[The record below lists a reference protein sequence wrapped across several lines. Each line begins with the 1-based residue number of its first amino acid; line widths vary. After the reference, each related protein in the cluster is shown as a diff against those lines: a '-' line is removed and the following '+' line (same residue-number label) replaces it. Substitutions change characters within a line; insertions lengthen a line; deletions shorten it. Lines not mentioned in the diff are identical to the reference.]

1 LLGIARTAVC
11 CPLAHSGAV
20 LSAAGPYAFAFEA
33 MDEAEF
39 DRFADEY
46 RALHAAGIRLSGES
60 PEFFAEYKVADVA
73 ALLAGRLRDE
83 AAILDFGAGVGTS
96 VPYFRKYLPHCRV
109 TCLDVSRRSLK
120 VGRARFGDEA
130 EFVHFSGTRVP
141 FVDASFDVVF
151 FACVLHHVP
160 HSEHPALLAEAHRVL
175 RPDGSL
181 VVFEHNPYNP
191 LTVHAVNNS
200 PLDANA
206 VLLTPANLQRS
217 AERAGFPPGLLR
229 YCMFFPSAL
238 RALRPLERRL
248 RWLPLGAQ
256 YSYHAQRSS

>member
-1 LLGIARTAVC
+1 MICVPARPHA
-11 CPLAHSGAV
+11 
-20 LSAAGPYAFAFEA
+20 SALEA

-39 DRFADEY
+39 DRVADEY
-46 RALHAAGIRLSGES
+46 RALHAAGTRLSGES
-60 PEFFAEYKVADVA
+60 PEFFAEYKVADLA
-73 ALLAGRLRDE
+73 ALLAGRLGDE
-83 AAILDFGAGVGTS
+83 PAILDFGAGVGTS
-96 VPYFRKYLPHCRV
+96 VPYFRKYLPRCRL

-151 FACVLHHVP
+151 LACVLHHVA

-206 VLLTPANLQRS
+206 VLLTPSSLRRS
-217 AERAGFPPGLLR
+217 AQHAGFSPGVLR
-229 YCMFFPSAL
+229 YCMFFPRAL

>member
-1 LLGIARTAVC
+1 M
-11 CPLAHSGAV
+11 
-20 LSAAGPYAFAFEA
+20 FALEA

-46 RALHAAGIRLSGES
+46 RAMHAASIRLSGES

-73 ALLAGRLRDE
+73 ALLASRLGDDP
-83 AAILDFGAGVGTS
+83 AILDFGAGVGTS
-96 VPYFRKYLPHCRV
+96 VPYFRKYLPRCRL
-109 TCLDVSRRSLK
+109 TCLDVSRRSLE

-130 EFVHFSGTRVP
+130 EFVHFGGTRVP

-151 FACVLHHVP
+151 FACVLHHVA

-181 VVFEHNPYNP
+181 VVFEQNPYNP
-191 LTVHAVNNS
+191 LTVHAVNTS

-206 VLLTPANLQRS
+206 VLVTPASLRRS
-217 AERAGFPPGLLR
+217 AEQAGFPPGVLR

-256 YSYHAQRSS
+256 YSYHAQRSC

>member
-1 LLGIARTAVC
+1 MICRPAR
-11 CPLAHSGAV
+11 
-20 LSAAGPYAFAFEA
+20 PYASAFEA

-73 ALLAGRLRDE
+73 TSLAGRLGDE
-83 AAILDFGAGVGTS
+83 PAILDFGGGVGTS
-96 VPYFRKYLPHCRV
+96 VPYFRKYLPRCRL
-109 TCLDVSRRSLK
+109 TCLDVSRRSLE
-120 VGRARFGDEA
+120 VGRARFGDKA
-130 EFVHFSGTRVP
+130 EFVHFGGTRAP

-151 FACVLHHVP
+151 FACVLHHVA

-175 RPDGSL
+175 RPGGSL

-191 LTVHAVNNS
+191 LTVHAVNTS

-206 VLLTPANLQRS
+206 VLLTPASLRRS
-217 AERAGFPPGLLR
+217 AERAGFPTGVLR
-229 YCMFFPSAL
+229 YCIFFPGAL

-248 RWLPLGAQ
+248 HWLPLGAQ
-256 YSYHAQRSS
+256 YSYLAQRGS